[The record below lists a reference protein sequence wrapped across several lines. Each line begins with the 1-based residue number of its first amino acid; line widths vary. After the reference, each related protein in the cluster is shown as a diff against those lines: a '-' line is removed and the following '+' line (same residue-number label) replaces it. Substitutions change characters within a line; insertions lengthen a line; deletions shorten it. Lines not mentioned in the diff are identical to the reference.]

1 MPAPRH
7 VCNCPMPPLRPSLLL
22 INVLNNEPE
31 GECMRE
37 DDRGTAAN
45 PFAEI
50 SPVIML
56 HEFQSRAPD

>member
-7 VCNCPMPPLRPSLLL
+7 VCNCPMSPL

-31 GECMRE
+31 GECMGE